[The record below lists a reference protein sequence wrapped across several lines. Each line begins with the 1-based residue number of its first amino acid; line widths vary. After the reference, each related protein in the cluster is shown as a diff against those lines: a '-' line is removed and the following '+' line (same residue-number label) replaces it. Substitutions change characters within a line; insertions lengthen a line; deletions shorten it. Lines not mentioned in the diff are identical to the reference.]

1 MMKTKEELRAE
12 SEALL
17 SEFLAR
23 GGSVE
28 VLKDKKNPKP
38 RTANAKNKGGR
49 VFSDPTA
56 RFPKR

>member
-1 MMKTKEELRAE
+1 MTKTKEELRTE

-17 SEFLAR
+17 SEFRIR

-28 VLKDKKNPKP
+28 VLKDRKNPRP

-49 VFSDPTA
+49 IFSDPTA

>member
-1 MMKTKEELRAE
+1 MKTKEELRAE

-17 SEFLAR
+17 SEFRAR

-28 VLKDKKNPKP
+28 ILKDKKNPKP